1 MTKTTSE
8 RDEIIVK
15 LAKNRRL
22 AHRVLF
28 PHRHKFPDAPFH
40 GEMVDDFHDTAIIK
54 LVTEAFRGAAKSTI
68 AEEGFAIRAGF
79 REFKNGLFVGA
90 SEDRAMERLESVK
103 HEIEHNEDFAEVV
116 GDLKGS
122 TWTGH
127 KIVTRD
133 DVCLQARGVGQSL
146 RGLKHHQ
153 YRPDFVVI
161 DDLEDK
167 ESVRSP
173 SARADRLKWLFG
185 TLIPA
190 CEPDA
195 VIRFLGN
202 RLDSEAVIVQVARDP
217 EWQHRKYPIR
227 FKDKDGNW
235 QASWPGKFPLPW
247 VEKSREEYRRLGLL
261 ETWEQEYMCEA
272 EAEEEK
278 VFRADMLRIVPRVRS
293 WEPTWTFF
301 DPARSVN
308 SRSADTGAATW
319 SYVGHKI
326 VVWDAW
332 SRSLMPNQIIDEMFK
347 ADGEYRP
354 VALGVEE
361 DGLNEFLMQPLRQE
375 QAKRGHPL
383 PIRPMRAPKEMRKT
397 DFMKGTQPFFNA
409 GEVEFAKPLPELRQ
423 QILAFPKGRIDAF
436 NALAYFLRLRPG
448 SPIYEEFTRANVAED
463 VYPSLDKPY
472 WLAMNA
478 TSSYV
483 TGVLLQYSDGI
494 KIIADYI
501 REGEPLQVAGSILT
515 DATLEAGRK
524 VKPVAPPQHFERY
537 SNVGLVQAVA
547 RAPAQLQQG
556 MNPLQ
561 GREEIRKLF
570 QRQTRGVPCI
580 QVSTQARW
588 TLNALSGGYARDLKK
603 DAQLGEQAA
612 EGAYRIMMEGLESFC
627 GLLKTGTDDS
637 DEDDAN
643 YRETADGR
651 RYRSAMVQR

>member
-1 MTKTTSE
+1 MTETSE
-8 RDEIIVK
+8 KDEVIVK

-40 GEMVDDFHDTAIIK
+40 GEMVDDFHNASIIK

-79 REFKNGLFVGA
+79 REFNNGLFVGA

-103 HEIEHNEDFAEVV
+103 HEIEHNEDFAEVF

-173 SARADRLKWLFG
+173 TARADRLKWLFG

-190 CEPDA
+190 CEPNA

-202 RLDSEAVIVQVARDP
+202 RLDAEAVIVKVANDP
-217 EWQHRKYPIR
+217 KWAARKYPIR
-227 FKDKDGNW
+227 YKDKDGNW
-235 QASWPGKFPLPW
+235 AASWPGKFPLAFIQ
-247 VEKSREEYRRLGLL
+247 ESRDEYGRLGLI

-278 VFRADMLRIVPRVRS
+278 VFRADMIRIVPRVRT
-293 WEPTWTFF
+293 WEPAWMMF
-301 DPARSVN
+301 DPSRSIG
-308 SRSADTGAATW
+308 SRSADTGYACW

-326 VVWDAW
+326 VVWDGW
-332 SRSLMPNQIIDEMFK
+332 SKSLLPNQIIDEMFK
-347 ADGEYRP
+347 ADGEFRP

-375 QAKRGHPL
+375 QVKRGHPL
-383 PIRPMRAPKEMRKT
+383 PIRPMRAPREMRKT

-423 QILAFPKGRIDAF
+423 QILSFPRGKIDGF
-436 NALAYFLRLRPG
+436 NALAYFTRLRPG
-448 SPIYEEFTRANVAED
+448 SPIYEEFGRQNVAEEI
-463 VYPSLDKPY
+463 YHSLDKTY

-483 TGVLLQYSDGI
+483 TAVLLQYGDGL
-494 KIIADYI
+494 KIIADYV
-501 REGEPLQVAGSILT
+501 REGEPLQVASSILT

-524 VKPVAPPQHFERY
+524 VKPVAPPQHFEKY
-537 SNVGLVQAVA
+537 SNVGLVQAIA
-547 RAPAQLQQG
+547 RAPAELRTG
-556 MNPLQ
+556 TTPLQ

-570 QRQTRGVPCI
+570 QRQTRGIPSL
-580 QVSTQARW
+580 QVSPQARW
-588 TLNALSGGYARDLKK
+588 TLNAFSGGYARDLKK
-603 DAQLGEQAA
+603 DAQLGEHAA
-612 EGAYRIMMEGLESFC
+612 EGAYKTLMEGLESFA
-627 GLLKTGTDDS
+627 GLLKTGTDEAEE
-637 DEDDAN
+637 DEGNFRTTD
-643 YRETADGR
+643 DGR